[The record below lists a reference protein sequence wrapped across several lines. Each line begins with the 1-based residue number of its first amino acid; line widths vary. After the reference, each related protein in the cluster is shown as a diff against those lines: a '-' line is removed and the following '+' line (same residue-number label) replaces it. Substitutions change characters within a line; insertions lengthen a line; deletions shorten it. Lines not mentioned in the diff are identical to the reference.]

1 MDGVPAYLVGRRQD
15 VIGWNR
21 LAAEVFGDFGALPAA
36 ERNLVRL
43 VFLDPATAEL
53 YADWE
58 CRACEVVSNLRM
70 YATATRRTSS
80 CPRWSASCR

>member
-70 YATATRRTSS
+70 CSRGTRRTSS